1 MYSLKSNIQKDCFTQ
16 LVLFHNF
23 AKTYTTRGPHESFWL
38 TWYKGFHNYVYC
50 TIYCSTRYMTFI
62 DIKFN
67 LQIAMRHHSKVNCN
81 SISGS
86 WENCFKFF
94 QMQPFFSKF
103 CPKCKTHCDL
113 ICAILNLHTTIMF
126 HTIFKPCSWLI
137 CKKIL

>member
-23 AKTYTTRGPHESFWL
+23 AKTYTTKGPHESFWL

-94 QMQPFFSKF
+94 QMQPFFLNF
-103 CPKCKTHCDL
+103 VLNARL
-113 ICAILNLHTTIMF
+113 IVILSMQ
-126 HTIFKPCSWLI
+126 SWI
-137 CKKIL
+137 CIPQLCFIQFSNHAAG